1 MKTMVFAMLAALGA
15 CEVSQAQ
22 VMDPVYGFPFGYT
35 LGAQWSLRNRL
46 PAPPYFSIYPPVYYG
61 KRHLR
66 PYGESPYASFPLL
79 GQIPNYAPVPAES
92 YSGIPRTILNPHA
105 PCCSESDAG
114 TLETGASETEA
125 TDGAPKVNIVAQG
138 RQGNVK
144 IIVNP
149 YAQEQIAN
157 KD

>member
-1 MKTMVFAMLAALGA
+1 MRHMKSVVFAILVALGA

-61 KRHLR
+61 KRYVR

-79 GQIPNYAPVPAES
+79 GQIPNYSPVPAES
-92 YSGIPRTILNPHA
+92 HVGIPRTVSNPHA
-105 PCCSESDAG
+105 PCCSEA
-114 TLETGASETEA
+114 ETSTMEEE
-125 TDGAPKVNIVAQG
+125 PRVNIVAEHRPG
-138 RQGNVK
+138 TVR

-149 YAQEQIAN
+149 YAQEQVAN